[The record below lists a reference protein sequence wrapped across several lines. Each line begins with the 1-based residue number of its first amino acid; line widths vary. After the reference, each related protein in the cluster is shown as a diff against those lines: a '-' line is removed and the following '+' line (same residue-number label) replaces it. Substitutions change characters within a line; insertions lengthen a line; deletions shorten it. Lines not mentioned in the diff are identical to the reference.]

1 MADLPLVSICCETY
15 NHEKYI
21 RDAID
26 GFLMQKT
33 DFAYEIIIHDD
44 ASTDQ
49 TADIIRSYADNNPN
63 IIPILQAEN
72 QHSKGVRILSTFVYP
87 IVRGKYI
94 ALCEG
99 DDYWTD
105 PGKLQKQIDY
115 MEEHPE
121 CTLCV
126 HASSDISESGEFI
139 KKRCRYK
146 SSRMIPAD
154 EIIFQGGGFC
164 SFASIVYPR
173 RLAFSRPL
181 YFAQSPVGDVPLFI
195 FLATQGQTYYFHDD
209 MSCYRTGVPGSWT
222 LRIGDGPL
230 EVRLRFQESM
240 ANFYKSFDE
249 LSEYKYH
256 RIAMFMLKKYQIH
269 AFRIRRRLGMPE
281 TGSVYINKA

>member
-126 HASSDISESGEFI
+126 HASSDISEI
-139 KKRCRYK
+139 
-146 SSRMIPAD
+146 
-154 EIIFQGGGFC
+154 
-164 SFASIVYPR
+164 
-173 RLAFSRPL
+173 
-181 YFAQSPVGDVPLFI
+181 
-195 FLATQGQTYYFHDD
+195 
-209 MSCYRTGVPGSWT
+209 
-222 LRIGDGPL
+222 
-230 EVRLRFQESM
+230 
-240 ANFYKSFDE
+240 
-249 LSEYKYH
+249 
-256 RIAMFMLKKYQIH
+256 
-269 AFRIRRRLGMPE
+269 
-281 TGSVYINKA
+281 